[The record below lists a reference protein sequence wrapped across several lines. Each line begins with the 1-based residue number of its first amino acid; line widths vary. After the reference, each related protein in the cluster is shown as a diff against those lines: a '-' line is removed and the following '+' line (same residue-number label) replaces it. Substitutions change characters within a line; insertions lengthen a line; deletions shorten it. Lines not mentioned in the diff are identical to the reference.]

1 MSNNIDFK
9 ELWNRGKASAPD
21 VSEIFAKANRLTRK
35 TRCKIWWSNIILS
48 LTILVM
54 IFIWWYFQPQLL
66 TTKIGLI
73 LMLIAIVIFLITTN
87 QLSPLL
93 ARADEETDSRHFL
106 EQVIRIKHKQEFLN
120 KTMLTVYFIL
130 LSIGI
135 TLYFIEYA
143 SRGSLLFQVLAYG
156 ITFAWIIFNWIYIRT
171 RTIKKQQKAIN
182 DIIARLEEVN
192 KQFDGPPTP

>member
-1 MSNNIDFK
+1 MNNNIDFK
-9 ELWNRGKASAPD
+9 ELWNHGKASAPD
-21 VSEIFAKANRLTRK
+21 VSEIFAKANQLNRK
-35 TRCKIWWSNIILS
+35 MRRKIWRSNIILPVT
-48 LTILVM
+48 LLQM
-54 IFIWWYFQPQLL
+54 IFIWWYYQPQLL

-73 LMLIAIVIFLITTN
+73 LILIAIVIFLITTN

-120 KTMLTVYFIL
+120 KTMLTGYFIL
-130 LSIGI
+130 LSAGI

-143 SRGSLLFQVLAYG
+143 GRGSLLFQVLAYG

-192 KQFDGPPTP
+192 RQLGE

>member
-48 LTILVM
+48 ITILLM
-54 IFIWWYFQPQLL
+54 IFIWWYYQPQLL

-73 LMLIAIVIFLITTN
+73 LILIAIVIFLVTTN

-93 ARADEETDSRHFL
+93 AKADEETDSRHFL

-156 ITFAWIIFNWIYIRT
+156 ITFAWIIFNWIYIKT

-192 KQFDGPPTP
+192 KQFGPPTP